1 MVAQRSLRWSQQSFH
16 FGASAVYS
24 NRKYILLVDFLTID
38 ILSSYFPEH
47 NRLITMAKKKVVV
60 TRQLIEEAQK
70 QLDARAD
77 EFEIVQWN
85 SEKVS
90 LVPES
95 SSG

>member
-1 MVAQRSLRWSQQSFH
+1 
-16 FGASAVYS
+16 
-24 NRKYILLVDFLTID
+24 
-38 ILSSYFPEH
+38 
-47 NRLITMAKKKVVV
+47 MAKKKVVV